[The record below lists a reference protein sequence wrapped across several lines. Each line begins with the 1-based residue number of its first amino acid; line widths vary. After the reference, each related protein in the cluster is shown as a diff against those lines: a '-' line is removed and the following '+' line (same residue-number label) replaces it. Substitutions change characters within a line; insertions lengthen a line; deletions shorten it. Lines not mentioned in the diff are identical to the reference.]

1 LLIISTFLLIF
12 LLTARYKDGEQLTD
26 EDEKAVAGS
35 LLVYHPNCDDKVGCG
50 LDSIAV
56 SLRSFPK
63 GI

>member
-1 LLIISTFLLIF
+1 
-12 LLTARYKDGEQLTD
+12 
-26 EDEKAVAGS
+26 VAGR